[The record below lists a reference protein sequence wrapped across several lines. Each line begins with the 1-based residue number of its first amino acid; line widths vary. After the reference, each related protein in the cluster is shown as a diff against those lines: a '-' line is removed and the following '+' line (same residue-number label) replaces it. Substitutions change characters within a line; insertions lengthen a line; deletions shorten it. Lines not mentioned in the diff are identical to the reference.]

1 MENSESTI
9 SQSQKKEPKSAKYPT
24 IQTRLTVAFTLLGI
38 MVVAFVL
45 FIQFNNFRG
54 ALRNEI
60 RQRLTSI
67 TRIAALQ
74 QDGDLLTRIASG
86 SDEYYQKMNSINLK
100 IKDSDPDLVF
110 VYTMRKN
117 DEGIYFVVD
126 ANRPGDE
133 DISAFGE
140 LYQEP
145 GPALADNFDTMN
157 QTIIEPEFYTDEYG
171 TFLSAY
177 APIYSST
184 NENVGVL
191 GIDINASNVVAKERV
206 FLRNGLIIL
215 IAIIPVIYLLGV
227 FIGRLLASPL
237 AQLANEARKI
247 GESGYKIQEIS
258 NPGTSEVADLSS
270 AFHLMT
276 ERITDLVNSLEDKV
290 SQRTAQLEQ
299 ATKRSE
305 YRENLLLAV
314 AEVSS
319 VIASISDLASLLPKI
334 AEVISD
340 RFGHYHVG
348 IFLLDQNKDFAV
360 LKAAN
365 STGGR
370 NMLARGHRLKV
381 GEEGIVGFV
390 TGTGKT
396 RLAIDTG
403 ADKIHFKNP
412 ELPSTRSE
420 LALPL
425 IIGKDIIGALDVQS
439 QTPNAFSEDD
449 IKVLSTLANQVAIAI
464 QNANLYSETISAL
477 SEARSAYQKFIETGW
492 HNYMEKSTQL
502 GFQYSNR
509 LIQPLTGS
517 LDRPEITAVLDT
529 GDTVTDST
537 VGMKLAVPT
546 IAVPVKVR
554 GTTIGVIDIRSINP
568 NRNWEKSDITAAQT
582 IADRLAF
589 ALENARLINESQKRV
604 ARERAIS
611 DMSSKIGSSMDVNT
625 ILQQTVQE
633 LGKLIGNSEVII
645 QINKEMQGEGQ

>member
-237 AQLANEARKI
+237 AQLAKYRKYPI
-247 GESGYKIQEIS
+247 R
-258 NPGTSEVADLSS
+258 V
-270 AFHLMT
+270 
-276 ERITDLVNSLEDKV
+276 
-290 SQRTAQLEQ
+290 Q
-299 ATKRSE
+299 AKSPTF
-305 YRENLLLAV
+305 LQP
-314 AEVSS
+314 
-319 VIASISDLASLLPKI
+319 SI
-334 AEVISD
+334 
-340 RFGHYHVG
+340 
-348 IFLLDQNKDFAV
+348 
-360 LKAAN
+360 
-365 STGGR
+365 
-370 NMLARGHRLKV
+370 
-381 GEEGIVGFV
+381 
-390 TGTGKT
+390 
-396 RLAIDTG
+396 
-403 ADKIHFKNP
+403 
-412 ELPSTRSE
+412 
-420 LALPL
+420 
-425 IIGKDIIGALDVQS
+425 
-439 QTPNAFSEDD
+439 
-449 IKVLSTLANQVAIAI
+449 
-464 QNANLYSETISAL
+464 
-477 SEARSAYQKFIETGW
+477 
-492 HNYMEKSTQL
+492 
-502 GFQYSNR
+502 
-509 LIQPLTGS
+509 
-517 LDRPEITAVLDT
+517 
-529 GDTVTDST
+529 
-537 VGMKLAVPT
+537 
-546 IAVPVKVR
+546 
-554 GTTIGVIDIRSINP
+554 
-568 NRNWEKSDITAAQT
+568 
-582 IADRLAF
+582 
-589 ALENARLINESQKRV
+589 
-604 ARERAIS
+604 
-611 DMSSKIGSSMDVNT
+611 
-625 ILQQTVQE
+625 
-633 LGKLIGNSEVII
+633 
-645 QINKEMQGEGQ
+645 